1 MGWRLRRLSEAS
13 GAATFSPMA
22 KAYTPGLKVVAHC
35 AFHARRALPTQGQVL
50 VSQGDRVQGSTV
62 VAQTFLEGDVT
73 PMKVANLLGCQPRD
87 LPGLMLKKPGD
98 TVAKDEVIA
107 RSKGVF
113 GLMKTEVKASAAG
126 TVESVSDSS
135 GLVLL
140 RGPRQPVQVLAHVP
154 GRVTEV
160 LPGEGAVIQA
170 DAALVQGI
178 FGVGGETRG
187 PVALACRAPEEEL
200 HEDLIRPEMK
210 GCVVVGGARMTA
222 TAIARAKAVGAAAV
236 VSGGIDDA
244 DLRDFLGHDLGVAI
258 TGSEKC
264 GLTLIITEGFG
275 EIAMARRTFEL
286 LAGHQGR
293 EACVNGA
300 TQIRAGVMRPE
311 IVVPLDRAAAAA
323 SAAPIDGELA
333 VGAPVRVIRDPHF
346 GLIGKVAALPERP
359 AMLESGS
366 KARVLEVSLE
376 KGGTVTVPRANVERI
391 ED

>member
-1 MGWRLRRLSEAS
+1 
-13 GAATFSPMA
+13 MA
-22 KAYTPGLKVVAHC
+22 KAYTPGLKVSDHATHR
-35 AFHARRALPTQGQVL
+35 ARRVLPTPGEVRVAL
-50 VSQGDRVQGSTV
+50 GDRVQGSTV
-62 VAQTFLEGDVT
+62 VAETFLEGDVT
-73 PMKVANLLGCQPRD
+73 PMKVANLLACQPRD
-87 LPGLMLKKPGD
+87 LPGLMLKKVGEA
-98 TVAKDEVIA
+98 VAKDEVLA

-135 GLVLL
+135 GLVLI

-154 GRVTEV
+154 GRVIEV
-160 LPGEGAVIQA
+160 LASEGAVIET

-178 FGVGGETRG
+178 FGVGGEVRG
-187 PVALACRAPEEEL
+187 PIALACRAPEEEL

-210 GCVVVGGARMTA
+210 GCVIVGGARMTA
-222 TAIARAKAVGAAAV
+222 TAIARAKSVGAAAI

-311 IVVPLDRAAAAA
+311 IVVPIEHAPVKSDRGG
-323 SAAPIDGELA
+323 SVDGELSI
-333 VGAPVRVIRDPHF
+333 GAPVRIIRDPHF
-346 GLIGKVAALPERP
+346 GLIGRVAGLPERP
-359 AMLESGS
+359 ALLDSGS

-376 KGGTVTVPRANVERI
+376 KGGVVTVPRANVERI